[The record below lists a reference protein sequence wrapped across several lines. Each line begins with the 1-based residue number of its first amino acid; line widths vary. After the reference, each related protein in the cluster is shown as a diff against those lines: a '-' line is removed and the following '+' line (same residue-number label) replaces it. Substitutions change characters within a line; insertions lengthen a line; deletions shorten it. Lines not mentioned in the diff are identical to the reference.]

1 MIDESL
7 FIEQAARSRL
17 TNTLVMTGLVNRRCH
32 RPRALNMA
40 LVLAQP
46 TSYGM
51 TVFLSSWI
59 RTRVTEGEMIKLD
72 HDTRH
77 ARDVVPCALTFGL
90 IIQYH

>member
-7 FIEQAARSRL
+7 FIEQAARPRL

-51 TVFLSSWI
+51 TVFF
-59 RTRVTEGEMIKLD
+59 EFLD
-72 HDTRH
+72 SYTGDRG
-77 ARDVVPCALTFGL
+77 RND
-90 IIQYH
+90 